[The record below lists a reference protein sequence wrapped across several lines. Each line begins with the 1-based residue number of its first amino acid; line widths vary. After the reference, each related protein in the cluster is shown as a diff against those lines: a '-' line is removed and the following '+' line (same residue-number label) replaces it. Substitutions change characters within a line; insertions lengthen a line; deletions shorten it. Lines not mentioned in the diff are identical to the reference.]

1 MARPGGFGRG
11 LTSLMQVGVRSV
23 SLCHSSRLGGNR
35 ILHNGQPSCPFPST
49 VCGIPYCI
57 WLVATLFTNPVFLVF
72 GFAILL
78 SSVPPQLAVSLAST
92 YVLLPLCGL
101 IVHGAVAEFPVVQIR
116 AARSPRRT
124 ARSDCRPPY
133 PTGGSR
139 PSAGE
144 PAIGVSERARI
155 LSHSELCRA
164 RRVATLATTI
174 DHTANQVGDWNA
186 TCQLCIVTLGVQALL
201 LGLWM
206 WGRWALC
213 RRKEGIG

>member
-1 MARPGGFGRG
+1 M
-11 LTSLMQVGVRSV
+11 
-23 SLCHSSRLGGNR
+23 
-35 ILHNGQPSCPFPST
+35 
-49 VCGIPYCI
+49 
-57 WLVATLFTNPVFLVF
+57 ATLFTNPVFLVF

-116 AARSPRRT
+116 AARSLG
-124 ARSDCRPPY
+124 APPVLIAVHHIL
-133 PTGGSR
+133 PAVRGQVLVSLLLGSVNALGFYLI
-139 PSAGE
+139 PSYVGL
-144 PAIGVSERARI
+144 G
-155 LSHSELCRA
+155 
-164 RRVATLATTI
+164 RVATLATTI